1 MADETLQQIRSSIDQ
16 LNTTIDRAKTLIS
29 ALSEAG
35 EDVTKL
41 RQDLSSLEIRKNKW
55 ENMLKNRGY

>member
-1 MADETLQQIRSSIDQ
+1 MADETLQQIRQSIDQ
-16 LNTTIDRAKTLIS
+16 LNTTIDRAKSLIS

-41 RQDLSSLEIRKNKW
+41 RQDLNSLEIRKNKW
-55 ENMLKNRGY
+55 ETMLKNRGY